1 MCRRRIGLRCW
12 LYTLQT
18 LFPSS
23 RFRSVGK
30 TSHESNKKK
39 NKSSN
44 SAQPITGMFSS
55 ATSPL
60 FTTSVLMV
68 FMASWCV
75 PAGRAQTY
83 DRCQLARDLL
93 HKYKLPANQISQWI
107 CLVRWE
113 SNFNTSAIGSL
124 NSDGSL
130 DHGLFQISDLFWCD
144 HQQGMDSACG
154 LTCESLRNEDIK
166 DDVICAKRI
175 FRQHQHLTGNGF
187 NACFAFLAVRRV
199 AWRLHCQGDTDSYTA
214 DCNTSSSSPSAANDS
229 SGADRERKPQ
239 LAAQPENPQQSNSNW
254 LWSPFSQA
262 FPTGWLFF

>member
-1 MCRRRIGLRCW
+1 M
-12 LYTLQT
+12 
-18 LFPSS
+18 S
-23 RFRSVGK
+23 
-30 TSHESNKKK
+30 
-39 NKSSN
+39 
-44 SAQPITGMFSS
+44 SS
-55 ATSPL
+55 ATSL
-60 FTTSVLMV
+60 FMTGVLMV

-75 PAGRAQTY
+75 PLGRAQTY

-130 DHGLFQISDLFWCD
+130 DHGLFQISDLYWCD
-144 HQQGMDSACG
+144 HGNGMDGACG

-187 NACFAFLAVRRV
+187 NAWV
-199 AWRLHCQGDTDSYTA
+199 AWKHRCQGNTDSYIA
-214 DCNTSSSSPSAANDS
+214 DCNTSSSDDGSSPSLGNDS

-239 LAAQPENPQQSNSNW
+239 LAAQPENPQQPNNW
-254 LWSPFSQA
+254 LWFPFSHA

>member
-1 MCRRRIGLRCW
+1 
-12 LYTLQT
+12 
-18 LFPSS
+18 
-23 RFRSVGK
+23 
-30 TSHESNKKK
+30 
-39 NKSSN
+39 
-44 SAQPITGMFSS
+44 MFSS